1 VLLIALLLTSSRG
14 GLLGLVAVL
23 AVLVLTPSARPQMG
37 KSYNHIVLSLL
48 GPLVASG
55 LVWPNLPAKIRARL
69 SNVTELRIDY
79 NM

>member
-1 VLLIALLLTSSRG
+1 
-14 GLLGLVAVL
+14 
-23 AVLVLTPSARPQMG
+23 MG

-69 SNVTELRIDY
+69 SNVTELRVDY